1 MVRCGIEDS
10 HKLSN
15 GRMATSNVE
24 IVENVVR
31 IAEEIGRNIASVEDA
46 KKMLMPE

>member
-1 MVRCGIEDS
+1 MVRCGIEDT
-10 HKLSN
+10 HKLAN
-15 GRMATSNVE
+15 GSMATSNVE

-31 IAEEIGRNIASVEDA
+31 IAKEIGRSIASVDDA